1 VRRHKNYVAANI
13 TPGFGDYVSSRLFS
27 HFSTYYL
34 TDQAKIVIVVGHLSS
49 LCSHPKSI
57 DRSIDRR
64 PNGASPAIKQPT
76 SSQHQISNA
85 RTRAATAD
93 ALMDQFLLG
102 HSSSSS
108 KICLRHLHPPLPPQ
122 STTGMANLYTD
133 AFELKNQASAAMDSP
148 LTVVAD
154 SCRASTAAHMTRHHQ
169 RPSPCD
175 ASSDGAKSTQNK

>member
-1 VRRHKNYVAANI
+1 MRRHKNYVAANI

-27 HFSTYYL
+27 HFSKFFNVLFNGPSQNSHCCRSSVISLSPFAL
-34 TDQAKIVIVVGHLSS
+34 T
-49 LCSHPKSI
+49 PN
-57 DRSIDRR
+57 RSIDRR

-108 KICLRHLHPPLPPQ
+108 KICLRHLHSPPATSTSIHHRHGQ
-122 STTGMANLYTD
+122 SLHG
-133 AFELKNQASAAMDSP
+133 
-148 LTVVAD
+148 
-154 SCRASTAAHMTRHHQ
+154 CI
-169 RPSPCD
+169 
-175 ASSDGAKSTQNK
+175 